1 MSDVKQAR
9 YAYPKFKVFIF
20 GVDVTQDVVAVNTV
34 SHDGEAPNTCQI
46 TLVNELDKY
55 IITTTDVV
63 ALQKG
68 RIKLTND
75 QLDIPWLK
83 NQQTNT
89 VDTIDSVSVGTP
101 IGSPTF
107 ATSINTAFEA
117 GSIAKTKKDILLK
130 KHEVVQNLNK
140 KDMVDILNRPL
151 ASSRFNNYF
160 GAAIKRYPLTDGSP
174 IFHSMDPVRVF
185 MRDPFNPGRWYHHF
199 CGFVSDMADM
209 VGQNNDKTLTIV
221 VEDPT
226 KLFRYSRVFVN
237 PGIIDANVVIHK
249 EDFQLQSFHASPL
262 KGMTL
267 PEIFFTLIFG
277 PDRTGATKILE
288 SMRSANATS
297 NVSTRLE
304 GIGHFSFDASGIFSF
319 GPEPSQPAPQSKE
332 QKKEDPE
339 TRLLEVKPETR
350 IENLQQWQ
358 AILDHE
364 VQPSDI
370 YTMAADEVRRSD
382 GQVLIEKG
390 VGVYDARGIE
400 GVVDEI
406 GSHPELYLVDGGRL
420 MLLIPRSLGIDNR
433 QIVIDD
439 IIQTYPLNSEWHS
452 AGTVLFET
460 VDRIQFVM
468 YCSPRGDI
476 IIEPPLYDY
485 DPSNFGM
492 SPLSSNEFLDN
503 LPTVGGNDNSLN
515 MAIATIRIGES
526 KIPGTS
532 RGPFGQNYIVLKRD
546 TYRWEQA
553 FVDEK
558 VHNVAV
564 APTSIFQNYENL
576 PNTSIIGDLAVV
588 KIPHLIPLYGVRQV
602 PLTPRGYIASK
613 DGALLFCHIALNKL
627 NADAHTI
634 KVDHVTNIKL
644 WINRPIYIQGRN
656 ILATTKQITHSL
668 TWGAAGDMST
678 SSDLYAARPWDGTM
692 SKKNPNTPLYSPIG
706 SFAARPLDYSILF
719 GQKDVPDLKD
729 VGSNNQTTS
738 NSLSQAS
745 SGANE
750 AIQSMKKNKDV
761 F

>member
-1 MSDVKQAR
+1 MADVNQAR

-20 GVDVTQDVVAVNTV
+20 GVDVSADVTNVNVT

-46 TLVNELDKY
+46 TLINELDKY
-55 IITTTDVV
+55 LITTADMI
-63 ALQKG
+63 ALQRG
-68 RIKLTND
+68 RIKLANN

-83 NQQTNT
+83 NTRT
-89 VDTIDSVSVGTP
+89 DSVDTSRANSPSTP
-101 IGSPTF
+101 IGTSTF
-107 ATSINTAFEA
+107 ATSINAAFEA
-117 GSIAKTKKDILLK
+117 GSINRIKKDILLK
-130 KHEVVQNLNK
+130 KHEVVQNLDK

-160 GAAIKRYPLTDGSP
+160 GAAIKRYPLTDGAP

-199 CGFVSDMADM
+199 CGFISDMADHA
-209 VGQNNDKTLTIV
+209 GPNNDKTLTLV

-237 PGIIDANVVIHK
+237 PGIIDANVVIQK
-249 EDFQLQSFHASPL
+249 QDFQLQSFYASPL

-288 SMRSANATS
+288 SMRGANATS
-297 NVSTRLE
+297 NVATRIE

-319 GPEPSQPAPQSKE
+319 GPEPEQPAPESKE
-332 QKKEDPE
+332 QKKENPQ

-350 IENLQQWQ
+350 IESLEQWQ
-358 AILDHE
+358 AMIDHE

-370 YTMAADEVRRSD
+370 YVMAADEVRDSN
-382 GQVLIEKG
+382 GQMLIDRG
-390 VGVYDARGIE
+390 NNIYNAQGIE
-400 GVVDEI
+400 GIVDEI

-420 MLLIPRSLGIDNR
+420 MLLMPRSLGVDNR

-485 DPSNFGM
+485 DPSSFGTR
-492 SPLSSNEFLDN
+492 PISSNEFLDN
-503 LPTVGGNDNSLN
+503 LPTVGGDSNGLNSAV
-515 MAIATIRIGES
+515 AIVRIGES
-526 KIPGTS
+526 KIPGGS
-532 RGPFGQNYIVLKRD
+532 RGPFGTNYIILKRD

-553 FVDEK
+553 FIDEK

-564 APTSIFQNYENL
+564 APSSIFQNYENL

-602 PLTPRGYIASK
+602 PLTPRGYIATK
-613 DGALLFCHIALNKL
+613 EGALLFCHIALNKL

-634 KVDHVTNIKL
+634 KVDHVANIKL
-644 WINRPIYIQGRN
+644 WLNRPLYIQGRN
-656 ILATTKQITHSL
+656 LLATTKQISHTL
-668 TWGAAGDMST
+668 TWGGAGDMGSST
-678 SSDLYAARPWDGTM
+678 DLYAARPWDGTM
-692 SKKNPNTPLYSPIG
+692 SKENPSMPLYSPIG

-719 GQKDVPDLKD
+719 GQKDVPDIQD
-729 VGSNNQTTS
+729 TGSSNETTS
-738 NSLSQAS
+738 DALSRTS
-745 SGANE
+745 SAAN
-750 AIQSMKKNKDV
+750 AVVQDLKKKGSI
-761 F
+761 